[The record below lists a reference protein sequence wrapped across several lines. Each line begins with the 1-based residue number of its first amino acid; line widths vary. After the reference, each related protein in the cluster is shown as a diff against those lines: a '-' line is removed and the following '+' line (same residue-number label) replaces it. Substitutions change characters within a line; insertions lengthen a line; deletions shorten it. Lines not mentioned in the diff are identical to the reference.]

1 MSQSLQTARIELREA
16 ADGRT
21 IAIVVIDHPPVN
33 AGSHQMRSDLMQ
45 AFERLSDLKNIA
57 GVVLTG
63 ANENFVAGSDIKE
76 FDAPPVA
83 PHLPD
88 VIAAIETFPHPVIAA
103 IDGAALGGGYELALG
118 CDMRIATRRSVV
130 GLPEVSLGLVPGAG
144 GTQRLPRLV
153 GIAKAITLITSARRV
168 KAEEAKS
175 LGMIDELVEG
185 DVVSAAIAILPQVS
199 KAPIRDRNV
208 VPSGEDEIKK
218 ATADALKKARGSKAA
233 AAAIDIIKSAGQ
245 LPIDEA
251 LAQERAA
258 SLETRVGE
266 QSKALRHLFFAERVV
281 SKAYSD
287 VKPRPVR
294 TVGIVG
300 FGPMGRG
307 IALAF
312 ASRGFSVIAAEASR
326 ELLGPAMD
334 LFRKDVRTLV
344 DSGRLASEG
353 EITERVSTSDIDGLA
368 PCDLIVEAITENMD
382 AKKSVF
388 ARLADIAPDALLAS
402 NTSYLDI
409 NEIASVTARP
419 ERLAGLHFFNPA
431 NVMRLVE
438 VIRTKSSSQE
448 TIATLMAVAKKL
460 GKIAVPAQVA
470 EGFIGNRIFS
480 AYRQQC
486 EFLIEDGAYPEEIDR
501 AMREFGMAMGPFAVF
516 DLAGLDIAWA
526 TRKRLAATR
535 DPHERYVEIADRLCE
550 AGRFGRKTGKGW
562 YNYQNAPAGEPD
574 PDVNAIIEEAS
585 ARKGIVRR
593 SFSTAEIQSRLLAAI
608 VYSAAEVLASGI
620 AERSSDI
627 DLALVNGFGFPSLKG
642 GPLHWAANQ
651 LRAEILES
659 IEAIR
664 REEGTHRKAHIDVDA
679 MLQSLLPAIA

>member
-1 MSQSLQTARIELREA
+1 MSQSLQTARIEMREA

-33 AGSHQMRSDLMQ
+33 AGSHQMRSDLLH
-45 AFERLSDLKNIA
+45 AFERLRGHKNIA

-63 ANENFVAGSDIKE
+63 ANENFVAGSDIRE

-88 VIAAIETFPHPVIAA
+88 VIAAIEAFPHPVIAA

-118 CDMRIATRRSVV
+118 CDMRIATKRSVV

-185 DVVSAAIAILPQVS
+185 DVVSAAIAILPEAS
-199 KAPIRDRNV
+199 KAPIRDRGV
-208 VPSGEDEIKK
+208 IRSSEEEIQE

-233 AAAIDIIKSAGQ
+233 AAAIDIIKSADQ

-334 LFRKDVRTLV
+334 LFRKDVRALV

-353 EITERVSTSDIDGLA
+353 DITERVSASDIDGLA

-388 ARLADIAPDALLAS
+388 ARLADIAPDAILAS

-419 ERLAGLHFFNPA
+419 ERVAGLHFFNPA

-438 VIRTKSSSQE
+438 VIWTKSSSPE

-526 TRKRLAATR
+526 TRKRLAPTR
-535 DPHERYVEIADRLCE
+535 NPRERYVDIADRLCE

-562 YNYQNAPAGEPD
+562 YNYQNAPGGEPD
-574 PDVNAIIEEAS
+574 PAVNAIIEEAS
-585 ARKGIVRR
+585 ARKRIVRR
-593 SFSTAEIQSRLLAAI
+593 SFSTAEIQSRLMAAI

-651 LRAEILES
+651 PRAEILES

-664 REEGTHRKAHIDVDA
+664 REEGTHRKAHIDIDA
-679 MLQSLLPAIA
+679 MLQSLLPAVA